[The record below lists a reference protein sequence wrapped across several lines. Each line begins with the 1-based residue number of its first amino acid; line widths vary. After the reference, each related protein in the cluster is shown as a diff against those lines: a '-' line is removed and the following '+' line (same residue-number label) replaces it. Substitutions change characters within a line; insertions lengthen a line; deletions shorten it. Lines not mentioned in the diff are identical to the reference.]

1 MKKIVFLVLAFAS
14 FSSFACRPNIYAVR
28 NNLVLKALEA
38 VSESNDILGIS
49 GVALSKLQ
57 MAYVVR
63 PANGLNCPDQ
73 YSAVVDVKLASKC
86 FSVNVVSSAKAEN
99 ELAEATEVECK

>member
-1 MKKIVFLVLAFAS
+1 
-14 FSSFACRPNIYAVR
+14 
-28 NNLVLKALEA
+28 
-38 VSESNDILGIS
+38 
-49 GVALSKLQ
+49 
-57 MAYVVR
+57 VR